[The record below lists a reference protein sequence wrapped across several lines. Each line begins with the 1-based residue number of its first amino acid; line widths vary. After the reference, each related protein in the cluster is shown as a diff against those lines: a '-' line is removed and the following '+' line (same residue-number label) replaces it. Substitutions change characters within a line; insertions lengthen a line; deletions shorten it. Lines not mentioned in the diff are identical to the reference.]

1 MLYPGLEEYA
11 VTELVTTMLRWSS
24 AVFTLC
30 GSANAP
36 TASDA
41 SLHTQLRRIAEA
53 VYKLARVTRE
63 DILSTTFDVLI
74 VDSGAP
80 FEPGRMLNKMRE
92 GEHDPEEHGSQIADV
107 GLDLNGHANGS
118 GMLVNADGDL
128 SGNGNGNGAQDSG
141 RVLCTTELGL
151 RCVTRR
157 DLKGTSGFPEAVAE
171 ADLFE
176 NRLLLQ
182 PKVLLD
188 SAMDVIER
196 G

>member
-80 FEPGRMLNKMRE
+80 FEPGHMLNKM
-92 GEHDPEEHGSQIADV
+92 EHDMEEHVSQIADV
-107 GLDLNGHANGS
+107 GLGLNPSANRS
-118 GMLVNADGDL
+118 GILVGADGDL
-128 SGNGNGNGAQDSG
+128 NGSANGNGAQDSG

-157 DLKGTSGFPEAVAE
+157 DLKSTSGFPEAGAE

-176 NRLLLQ
+176 SRLLLQ

>member
-24 AVFTLC
+24 TVFTLC

-74 VDSGAP
+74 VDSGTP
-80 FEPGRMLNKMRE
+80 FEPGRMLNKM
-92 GEHDPEEHGSQIADV
+92 EHDMEEHGSAIADV
-107 GLDLNGHANGS
+107 SGLGLNANGS
-118 GMLVNADGDL
+118 GMLVGADGDL
-128 SGNGNGNGAQDSG
+128 NVTGAQDG

-157 DLKGTSGFPEAVAE
+157 DLKGTSGYPDASAE
-171 ADLFE
+171 DLFE
-176 NRLLLQ
+176 SRLLLQ